1 MSFAIIRMQKFK
13 APDVKGMQIH
23 NYREKESHTNPD
35 IDQDKTGLN
44 YDLLNDS
51 KIEFP
56 KAIQREIDE
65 RYTGQK
71 TIRKD
76 AVRLCEF
83 VVTSDRDFFD
93 KLSPED
99 EKRFFKESLS
109 FLQER
114 YGKENMLYGI
124 VHRDE
129 KTPHMHVGM
138 VPITNDGKLAAKQFF
153 GKKTELQQLQ
163 TKFHEHVTEKGFDLE
178 RGVSSDR
185 KHIETQRLKA
195 LTAKE
200 QVKALENELKQ
211 KQEEKQVLNKSIK
224 DTQSRLSEVKKSLDK
239 VPSFDD
245 LQIKTKG
252 GLFRS
257 EMIEMPARDFEN
269 IKVLAQGSESL
280 REENKLYKSHNLDLM
295 GENANLKQQL
305 AIVEKDREKFKRERD
320 ELRKENQKLEKKLS
334 RTEKLL
340 QKVHELYK
348 RAGLEHVQSFERVLG
363 FAKHQIN
370 KTLDALK
377 GDELFAKKDL
387 SEDEVKGF
395 NTSIRSSGGI
405 VRNSSNEKEKE
416 HGPEM

>member
-51 KIEFP
+51 KIEFS